1 MIEESINFKK
11 ILVVEDEENIRELVK
26 EHLEEEGYEVILA
39 HDGADGL
46 EKFSSNLDVGVI
58 LSDIK
63 MPRMDGLTLLR
74 KIKEISPQTVV
85 IMMSALTDIQSA
97 IKAMNAG
104 AYTYVT
110 KPFKIIELSLVVKRG
125 LEKRKLLHE
134 NYMYQKH
141 LEDLVKQRTEE
152 LEFAYA
158 ELNEAYNSTLEALV
172 TALDARD
179 TETEGHSIRVT
190 EYTMELARLLNITDH
205 EFLDA
210 LDKAAL
216 LHDIGKIGIPDA
228 ILRKPGKL
236 TPQEWEIMKKHP
248 IIGYE
253 IIKKIKFLEKSAP
266 IVLHHHERWDGK
278 GYPDG
283 LKGEEIPLGSRI
295 FAVADTID
303 AMTSDRPYRK
313 ALTFEIVSEEL
324 KKFKGIQ
331 FDPQVVDAFFKKPL
345 EGWKKMRDLIN
356 KNVGKEASSLKEII
370 NEGLEK
376 VGEEK
381 K

>member
-1 MIEESINFKK
+1 MVEENINFKK
-11 ILVVEDEENIRELVK
+11 ILVVEDEENIRELVR
-26 EHLEEEGYEVILA
+26 EHLEDEGYEVILA
-39 HDGADGL
+39 QDGADGL

-63 MPRMDGLTLLR
+63 MPKMDGLTLLR
-74 KIKEISPQTVV
+74 KVKEISPQTVV

-141 LEDLVKQRTEE
+141 LEDLVRQRTEE

-190 EYTMELARLLNITDH
+190 EYTMELARLMNITDH

-210 LDKAAL
+210 LNKAAL

-236 TPQEWEIMKKHP
+236 TPEEWEIMKKHP
-248 IIGYE
+248 LIGYE
-253 IIKKIKFLEKSAP
+253 IIKKIKFLERSAP

-313 ALTFEIVSEEL
+313 ALTFEIVSDEL

-331 FDPQVVDAFFKKPL
+331 FDPRVVDAFFKKPL
-345 EGWKKMRDLIN
+345 KEWEKMRDKIN
-356 KNVGKEASSLKEII
+356 KSVEMQATSLKEII

-376 VGEEK
+376 VSE
-381 K
+381 